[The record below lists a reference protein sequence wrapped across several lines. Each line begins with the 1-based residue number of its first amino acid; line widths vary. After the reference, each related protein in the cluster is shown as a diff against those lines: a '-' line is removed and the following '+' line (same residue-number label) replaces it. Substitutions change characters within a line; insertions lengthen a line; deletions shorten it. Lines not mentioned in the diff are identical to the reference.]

1 MPYLQL
7 TLHYHYPTSE
17 TSISD
22 EDLSDWLIS
31 ELGTIGFESFEQGEG
46 MVKAFI
52 PEQDYREETTRE
64 LLTAFPLE
72 GFTCDFATEI
82 LPEVNWNEEWEKNY
96 FQPVRIGHECL
107 IRASFHQPEEGFAHT
122 IVIDPRMAF
131 GTGNHAT
138 TEQMVRAI
146 LPLDLHGRE
155 VLDMGCGTAVLAIL
169 AAQKGAHRV
178 VAIDNDEWA
187 YRNAIENCRLNN
199 TPDIHVLH
207 GGAEQIAACGTFDYI
222 FANINRNIL
231 LRDMSHYVSALRSGG
246 RLYLSGFY
254 ESDVPAIAQECRSQR
269 MTSSLYSSRNE
280 WAVVV
285 AAREW

>member
-1 MPYLQL
+1 
-7 TLHYHYPTSE
+7 
-17 TSISD
+17 
-22 EDLSDWLIS
+22 
-31 ELGTIGFESFEQGEG
+31 
-46 MVKAFI
+46 
-52 PEQDYREETTRE
+52 
-64 LLTAFPLE
+64 
-72 GFTCDFATEI
+72 
-82 LPEVNWNEEWEKNY
+82 
-96 FQPVRIGHECL
+96 
-107 IRASFHQPEEGFAHT
+107 
-122 IVIDPRMAF
+122 MAF

-187 YRNAIENCRLNN
+187 YHNAIENCRLNN

-207 GGAEQIAACGTFDYI
+207 GDAEQIAACGTFDYI

>member
-1 MPYLQL
+1 
-7 TLHYHYPTSE
+7 
-17 TSISD
+17 
-22 EDLSDWLIS
+22 
-31 ELGTIGFESFEQGEG
+31 
-46 MVKAFI
+46 
-52 PEQDYREETTRE
+52 
-64 LLTAFPLE
+64 
-72 GFTCDFATEI
+72 
-82 LPEVNWNEEWEKNY
+82 
-96 FQPVRIGHECL
+96 
-107 IRASFHQPEEGFAHT
+107 
-122 IVIDPRMAF
+122 
-131 GTGNHAT
+131 
-138 TEQMVRAI
+138 
-146 LPLDLHGRE
+146 
-155 VLDMGCGTAVLAIL
+155 MGCGTAVLAIL

-207 GGAEQIAACGTFDYI
+207 GGAEQIAACGMFDYI